1 MFNRLVSAFSVKGC
15 NCIIVKNTV
24 KASQYDHELN
34 QFIKKKLSQRFHI
47 FSDGTTVQRDVY
59 SAFLLYCTNKTLT
72 TPDRNL
78 CFTHFENFYKLYKE
92 FEKYVEDNHIKI
104 LNYK

>member
-47 FSDGTTVQRDVY
+47 FSDGTKVQRDVY
-59 SAFLLYCTNKTLT
+59 SAFLLKELKNLRKRKLINIKCNHSNNYCQINQKM
-72 TPDRNL
+72 
-78 CFTHFENFYKLYKE
+78 
-92 FEKYVEDNHIKI
+92 ED
-104 LNYK
+104 